1 MQTSLHSKLSLTLW
15 RFDARTARFECLAAI
30 PADESKP
37 NYRFGTP
44 SSAGAAHLDIVAR
57 RKDRALFLPRLAMST
72 RARDLVMDNVL
83 GLDPRKPVFVLPL
96 MCPRPLWVTAYVGVA
111 EPEVLPWQ
119 DGRVDARALEAILER
134 CKRRRTR
141 RRRWSR
147 RSCRCRLRALRRRRR
162 ASKSCPPTSCGR
174 SRRSA
179 W

>member
-1 MQTSLHSKLSLTLW
+1 MATTAVTSRHLRAQASAVARALLHEVERAWWRVRESARLQTSLHSKLSLTLW

-83 GLDPRKPVFVLPL
+83 GLDPRKPVFVLP
-96 MCPRPLWVTAYVGVA
+96 
-111 EPEVLPWQ
+111 
-119 DGRVDARALEAILER
+119 
-134 CKRRRTR
+134 
-141 RRRWSR
+141 
-147 RSCRCRLRALRRRRR
+147 
-162 ASKSCPPTSCGR
+162 
-174 SRRSA
+174 
-179 W
+179 